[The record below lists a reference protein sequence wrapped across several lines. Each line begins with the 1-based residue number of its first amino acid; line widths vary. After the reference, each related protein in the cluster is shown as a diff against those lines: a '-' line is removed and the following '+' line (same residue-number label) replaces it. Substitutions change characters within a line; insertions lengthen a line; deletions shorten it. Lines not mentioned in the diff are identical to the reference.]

1 MTLTRKEFFRQ
12 GVLSLGSAVLDLA
25 GLRGAERTPSTEP
38 AGGGEPSFLP
48 RPEPVAAPSPGLC
61 LARSCG
67 CFSCLERC
75 PEEAISLVPGV
86 GVEVVPDRCTGCGI
100 CQDLCPTFP
109 KAITLASREPAQS
122 AG

>member
-1 MTLTRKEFFRQ
+1 M
-12 GVLSLGSAVLDLA
+12 
-25 GLRGAERTPSTEP
+25 
-38 AGGGEPSFLP
+38 
-48 RPEPVAAPSPGLC
+48 VAAPSPGLC

-75 PEEAISLVPGV
+75 PEEAITLVPSV
-86 GVEVVPDRCTGCGI
+86 GVEVDSARCTGCGI

-109 KAITLASREPAQS
+109 KAIVLARREPAEN